1 MKHIVV
7 KFVWFLFLFYEAKPR
22 LAKTQ
27 IVLFGM
33 NNKLL
38 YSTNTN
44 TRYRAQFKTI
54 KNENSLRHMRLVR
67 FPMVCHVTIIL
78 SFSAMPSIESLSS
91 SSESFFW
98 IFVSLLTF
106 SALNGLIRIAF
117 PVFFDRFLFVKLIQD
132 SAKRR
137 TVLGTSAC
145 VKAFSLIIMVKIA
158 NTKMKI
164 LIMTWVMMEIFN
176 ILIGSLI
183 GGSRSETQFRKKT
196 KASKSVT
203 ESDTL
208 SPDDSGWAK
217 TNGLT
222 RPRSTTGI
230 KMFKTKNV
238 GFLLK
243 WIVKTASL
251 LINSEEKVC
260 FDLLFEICAIFHCLL
275 VSDGKTNCN

>member
-91 SSESFFW
+91 SSESFFLNICFVVN
-98 IFVSLLTF
+98 IFRIEWFNPYRISGIFRPVPLCQTYPGFCQKTHCFGNF
-106 SALNGLIRIAF
+106 SMC
-117 PVFFDRFLFVKLIQD
+117 Q
-132 SAKRR
+132 S
-137 TVLGTSAC
+137 
-145 VKAFSLIIMVKIA
+145 FSLIIMVKIA